1 MQFLQYRIY
10 TPAERQL
17 ISYSLELSLLKLE
30 ALLLKANFDPNQP
43 RVPKGNSDGGNWTD
57 SSGNRRVNHNNRQNK
72 PKDNNP
78 VRKPRTKLPP
88 YKVSS
93 TPPELPTEKPS
104 KWAGRIRYAARVAK
118 WTVRAGIRFT
128 PVGRL
133 FDVYDAAHWIYDETP
148 YIVSYF
154 DDPKS
159 IHELRDLVSKPE
171 KGYEIHHIV
180 EQTAARRGGYPE
192 DMINSRENMV
202 RIPTFKHHEV
212 TGWYNRSNDDMDG
225 LSPRAYLRGKS
236 WEERLRIGYQVL
248 MDRGVLKP

>member
-1 MQFLQYRIY
+1 MQFYRNY
-10 TPAERQL
+10 NYSLAERQL
-17 ISYSLELSLLKLE
+17 ISFQLELSLLKLE

-43 RVPKGNSDGGNWTD
+43 RVPKGNSDGGKWAD
-57 SSGNRRVNHNNRQNK
+57 RPGREAGDQNNRQKN
-72 PKDNNP
+72 PKDNKP
-78 VRKPRTKLPP
+78 FRKPRTKLPP

-93 TPPELPTEKPS
+93 TPPELPARKPS

-118 WTVRAGIRFT
+118 WAARAGIRLT

-133 FDVYDAAHWIYDETP
+133 FDIYAAAHWIYDQTP
-148 YIVSYF
+148 YIVSYL

-192 DMINSRENMV
+192 DLINSRENRV
-202 RIPTFKHHEV
+202 RIPTLKHHKI
-212 TGWYNRSNDDMDG
+212 TGWYQIRNKKFGG
-225 LSPRAYLRGKS
+225 LTPREYLHGKT
-236 WEERLRIGYQVL
+236 WNERVEVGYKA
-248 MDRGVLKP
+248 MRKYGVLKP